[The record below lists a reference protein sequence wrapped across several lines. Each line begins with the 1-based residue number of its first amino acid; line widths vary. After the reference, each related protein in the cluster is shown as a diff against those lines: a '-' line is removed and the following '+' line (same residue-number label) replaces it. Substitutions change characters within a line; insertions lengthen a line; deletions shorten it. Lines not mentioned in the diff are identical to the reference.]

1 MGNQIKDFEMKYIES
16 QFGNPRGLIGHLAG
30 IIMAI
35 ENRQRNSWALSLLE
49 IDPAD
54 HMLEIGFGPGWAI
67 QRASMMAVNGLVAGV
82 ERSREMLAQ
91 AKFRNRIRIKSGRV
105 DLRSGTAAS
114 IPFEDEQFDK
124 VYAVNSFHEW
134 GEAMPG
140 LLEARRVLKPGG
152 LLAIVEHPHGNLD
165 AKRIQEIQNELADQV
180 SSAGFEAVQYT
191 NRIQERTAIAIV
203 GKKLKPNSQ

>member
-1 MGNQIKDFEMKYIES
+1 MGYRIKELEMKYIES
-16 QFGNPRGLIGHLAG
+16 QFGNPRGLIGHLVG
-30 IIMAI
+30 IIMAV
-35 ENRQRNSWALSLLE
+35 ENRQRNSWVLSLLE

-54 HMLEIGFGPGWAI
+54 QILEIGFGPGWAI

-82 ERSREMLAQ
+82 EPSRTMLAQ
-91 AKFRNRIRIKSGRV
+91 AKLRNRIGIKSGRV

-140 LLEARRVLKPGG
+140 LLEARRVLKLGG

-165 AKRIQEIQNELADQV
+165 AKRIQEIQNEMADQV
-180 SSAGFEAVQYT
+180 SSAGFEVVQYT
-191 NRIQERTAIAIV
+191 NRIQGRTAIAIV
-203 GKKLKPNSQ
+203 GKKLKPNAQ

>member
-1 MGNQIKDFEMKYIES
+1 MKYIES

-91 AKFRNRIRIKSGRV
+91 ASFRNRIGIKSGRV
-105 DLRSGTAAS
+105 DLRYGTAAS

-180 SSAGFEAVQYT
+180 SSAGFEVVQYT
-191 NRIQERTAIAIV
+191 NRIQGRTAIAIV
-203 GKKLKPNSQ
+203 GKKLKPNS